1 MLNTEL
7 LVLNAD
13 DLKQLIEPQS
23 VIAAVREAFELH
35 SSEQGDTYPVV
46 REPLGMGPAPAVFGI
61 KSGAIES
68 QRLVGLK
75 AAGFWNHN
83 HSIGAP
89 AHQATIVLIDSHTGR
104 AQAVLDGNLITTART
119 GAAGYWG
126 ISLLAAQAAQRICVF
141 GTGVQATVQ
150 LEYALRARPE
160 ASQVSYVSYNTLP
173 DAAFEQHFSKLCEL
187 RHSTQANASVEAAD
201 IIITATP
208 GRANLF
214 DVAALRSG
222 QHINAVGTDTRGKR
236 ELPQHALEQA
246 SHVWADDLTQSRE
259 LGECQWSPGI
269 EVKEIGE
276 LLLKRH
282 SYTRCAADRTVF
294 DMTGLALQD
303 ICTAKMLVNMAQE
316 RGLGQRVAWP
326 VQSFLIA

>member
-1 MLNTEL
+1 MAGDRMIDQL

-23 VIAAVREAFELH
+23 VIASVREAFELH

-46 REPLGMGPAPAVFGI
+46 REPLGLGPAPAVFGI

-75 AAGFWNHN
+75 AAGFWSHN

-104 AQAVLDGNLITTART
+104 AQALLDGNPITTART

-126 ISLLAAQAAQRICVF
+126 ISLLAPQAAQRICVF

-150 LEYALRARPE
+150 LEYALRARP
-160 ASQVSYVSYNTLP
+160 AATQVSYITHKALP
-173 DAAFEQHFSKLCEL
+173 DAAFEKHFATSCEL
-187 RHSTQANASVEAAD
+187 RHSTQANAAVEAAD

-208 GRANLF
+208 GRAILF
-214 DVAALRSG
+214 DVAALRHG

-236 ELPQHALEQA
+236 ELPLHTLEQA
-246 SHVWADDLTQSRE
+246 RQVWTDDVSQARE
-259 LGECQWSPGI
+259 LGECQWSPGLD
-269 EVKEIGE
+269 VQEIGAF
-276 LLLKRH
+276 LLGHAKFQR
-282 SYTRCAADRTVF
+282 RAEDRTAF

-303 ICTAKMLVNMAQE
+303 LCTAQMLVNAAHKQ
-316 RGLGQRVAWP
+316 GLGQHLAWP
-326 VQSFLIA
+326 I